1 MRIPILIAGVLTLAG
16 GVAAQAQTATDPASD
31 GLWQAAHACGNQPDR
46 QACWRRVAATWPSPL
61 RTPGTSDESVD
72 LPPEFE
78 TVAASGDAFGD
89 LAARTVTRLASGDPP
104 AEALEA
110 LKALPVLDP
119 AFVPNPLSDM
129 SIVFGRLDAYALV
142 ASVVRERGLAEA
154 ERAVLAAWEADL
166 PADSAGVSDSG
177 AETLAADFA
186 RLGDHAA
193 VERVL
198 TTLEP
203 ENAPQAVRELVRHGR
218 LDAATAVAARMTPA
232 EREAGLRREATIE
245 LERYRTRVLPL
256 MQAAMRRQLEGEV
269 ADLPASE
276 RPAALAAL
284 EEMLGLD
291 EAMVAQGLAD
301 EDWRG
306 RARDEVEDA
315 RATLVR
321 AAVTAGRTDIAR
333 PLALAMWD
341 EPVNRDVTGANAL
354 MVALPVL
361 AGPEAPDAAARLT
374 EAERRLRGRDRRTF
388 PLKILY
394 DSWVRIGRQD
404 QADALLQRWRGFAE
418 RQPEAEMNSIGA
430 DLARILIARDEVA
443 AAERVPAFNVLM
455 LLQHDREAGVG
466 AARLEERIAGRD
478 YETQRTMLGDCSY
491 GAPVHG
497 AFDMAEACIR
507 RRMAYSEILPLE
519 RWGIAQALV
528 NLGVEL
534 ARKGDHGRG
543 EALIAEGLAF
553 SPGPPEPF
561 MSSDISVDIALETIV
576 GPPAAEAPRALM
588 R

>member
-16 GVAAQAQTATDPASD
+16 GMAAQAQTVTDPASD
-31 GLWQAAHACGNQPDR
+31 SLWQAAHACADEPDR
-46 QACWRRVAATWPSPL
+46 QACWRRVAATWPPPL
-61 RTPGTSDESVD
+61 PTPGPSDEAVD
-72 LPPEFE
+72 LPPELQ
-78 TVAASGDAFGD
+78 TVAAAGDAFGD
-89 LAARTVTRLASGDPP
+89 LAARMVTRLASGDPP
-104 AEALEA
+104 GEALEA

-129 SIVFGRLDAYALV
+129 SIVFGRLDAYSLV

-166 PADSAGVSDSG
+166 PADSTGVSDSG
-177 AETLAADFA
+177 ADALAADFA

-198 TTLEP
+198 MTLEP
-203 ENAPQAVRELVRHGR
+203 ENAPEAVSELVRHGR
-218 LDAATAVAARMTPA
+218 LDAATAVAGRMTPA
-232 EREAGLRREATIE
+232 AREAGLRREAAIE
-245 LERYRTRVLPL
+245 LERYRTRILPM
-256 MQAAMRRQLEGEV
+256 MQAAMRRQFDAEV
-269 ADLPASE
+269 AELPVSE
-276 RPAALAAL
+276 RPAARAAL

-291 EAMVAQGLAD
+291 DSIVSQGLAD
-301 EDWRG
+301 EDWAG

-315 RATLVR
+315 RSTLLR
-321 AAVTAGRTDIAR
+321 AAVIAGRTDIAR
-333 PLALAMWD
+333 PMALTMWD
-341 EPVNRDVTGANAL
+341 EPVNRDLTGANAL
-354 MVALPVL
+354 IVALPVL
-361 AGPEAPDAAARLT
+361 AGPEATDAAARLT
-374 EAERRLRGRDRRTF
+374 EAERRLRGRDRRMF
-388 PLKILY
+388 PLKLLY

-418 RQPEAEMNSIGA
+418 RQPQAEMNSIGA
-430 DLARILIARDEVA
+430 DLARILIARDEAA
-443 AAERVPAFNVLM
+443 AAERVPGFNVLM

-478 YETQRTMLGDCSY
+478 YETRRSMLSDCSY

-507 RRMAYSEILPLE
+507 RQMVYSEITPLE

-534 ARKGDHGRG
+534 ARKGDLGRG
-543 EALIAEGLAF
+543 ETLIAEGLAF
-553 SPGPPEPF
+553 SPGPPEAF

-576 GPPAAEAPRALM
+576 GPPAEAPRALM